1 KGKRDVTMS
10 LKPVAVKLS
19 ALLGKPVTFV
29 DDCIGEKV
37 EQAVAAM
44 KDSDVVL
51 LENVRYYNEEEKNDP
66 AFAEKLAKVAD
77 VYVNDAF
84 GAAHRAHAST
94 EGVAR
99 VIARRGGK
107 CAAGLLMEREL
118 KFLGDELDK
127 PAHPFVVILGGA
139 KVSDKIKVIDRLLEK
154 ADTILIGGAM
164 AYTFKLA
171 QGYKTGKS
179 LVEPD
184 HKVTALAAEE
194 KAKQLRVNF
203 QLPVDDV
210 VAVPVKTDKLDKKGK
225 PVIEWQNPRVNSD

>member
-1 KGKRDVTMS
+1 M
-10 LKPVAVKLS
+10 
-19 ALLGKPVTFV
+19 
-29 DDCIGEKV
+29 
-37 EQAVAAM
+37 
-44 KDSDVVL
+44 
-51 LENVRYYNEEEKNDP
+51 LENVRYYNEEEANDP

-99 VIARRGGK
+99 VVAKRGGK

-118 KFLGDELDK
+118 KFLGDELEN
-127 PAHPFVVILGGA
+127 PARPFVVILGGA

-171 QGYKTGKS
+171 HGVKTGKS

-184 HKVTALAAEE
+184 HKGTALAAEE
-194 KAKQLRVNF
+194 KAK
-203 QLPVDDV
+203 
-210 VAVPVKTDKLDKKGK
+210 KLKGEFSTADGHDHRDAGGHGQVEQK
-225 PVIEWQNPRVNSD
+225 RQAGV